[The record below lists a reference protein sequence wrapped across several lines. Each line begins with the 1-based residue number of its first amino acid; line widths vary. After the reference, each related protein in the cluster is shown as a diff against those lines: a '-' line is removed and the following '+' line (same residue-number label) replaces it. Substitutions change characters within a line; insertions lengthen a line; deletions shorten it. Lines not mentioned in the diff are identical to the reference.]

1 MDLSAIGQQFGL
13 SEEQTRAAFDA
24 LTPVV
29 AAGMRRTAQS
39 ETGLQDILNAALNGS
54 RPSNLDAATSSGND
68 VLGQI
73 FGSKDV
79 SRGVAQQL
87 SATSGIGAAVL
98 KQLLPIVASI
108 IMGQMAKKM
117 GGGSSSGGGGLG
129 DILGDILGG
138 GGQQQ
143 RQQPKSGGGGLG
155 DILGDI
161 LGGGQQ
167 QPQSGGGG
175 LGDILKDVLG
185 GGASPQQQSGQGG
198 SLEDM
203 LKDILGGGAQ
213 QDTVAH
219 GRRRLNDALGGGTQ
233 RGTDADILLDS
244 VTRNTRR

>member
-13 SEEQTRAAFDA
+13 TPEQTRAAFDA

-29 AAGMRRTAQS
+29 ASGVRRTAQS
-39 ETGLQDILNAALNGS
+39 ETGLQDILNSALNGN
-54 RPSNLDAATSSGND
+54 RQLDTASGND

-108 IMGQMAKKM
+108 VMGQVAKKM
-117 GGGSSSGGGGLG
+117 GGG
-129 DILGDILGG
+129 
-138 GGQQQ
+138 GQT
-143 RQQPKSGGGGLG
+143 SGGGGLG

-167 QPQSGGGG
+167 QQRQQPQSGGGGLGDILGDILGGGQQQQPQSGGGG
-175 LGDILKDVLG
+175 LGDILKD
-185 GGASPQQQSGQGG
+185 
-198 SLEDM
+198 
-203 LKDILGGGAQ
+203 ILGGGAPAQ
-213 QDTVAH
+213 ETASR
-219 GRRRLNDALGGGTQ
+219 GRRQLDDVLGGGTRQ
-233 RGTDADILLDS
+233 GSDADILLDS
-244 VTRNTRR
+244 VTRSVRR

>member
-13 SEEQTRAAFDA
+13 TPEQTRAAFDA

-29 AAGMRRTAQS
+29 ASGVRRSAQS
-39 ETGLQDILNAALNGS
+39 ETGLQDILNSALNG
-54 RPSNLDAATSSGND
+54 NHAGDTASGND

-108 IMGQMAKKM
+108 VMGQVAKKM
-117 GGGSSSGGGGLG
+117 GGGGQSSGGGGLG

-138 GGQQQ
+138 GQ
-143 RQQPKSGGGGLG
+143 RQQ
-155 DILGDI
+155 
-161 LGGGQQ
+161 QQ

-175 LGDILKDVLG
+175 LGDILKDILG
-185 GGASPQQQSGQGG
+185 GGAQEQQQAPSSQGG

-203 LKDILGGGAQ
+203 LKDILGGGGQAPSEE
-213 QDTVAH
+213 TVTR
-219 GRRRLNDALGGGTQ
+219 GRRRLDDVLGGGTRQ
-233 RGTDADILLDS
+233 GSDADILLDS
-244 VTRNTRR
+244 VTRSVRR

>member
-13 SEEQTRAAFDA
+13 TEEQTRAAFDA

-29 AAGMRRTAQS
+29 ASGVRRSAQS
-39 ETGLQDILNAALNGS
+39 ETGLQDILNAALNG
-54 RPSNLDAATSSGND
+54 NHAGDTTSGND

-108 IMGQMAKKM
+108 VMGQVAKKM
-117 GGGSSSGGGGLG
+117 GGGGQSSG
-129 DILGDILGG
+129 
-138 GGQQQ
+138 
-143 RQQPKSGGGGLG
+143 SGGGLG

-167 QPQSGGGG
+167 QQEPAPQSGGGG
-175 LGDILKDVLG
+175 LGDILKD
-185 GGASPQQQSGQGG
+185 
-198 SLEDM
+198 
-203 LKDILGGGAQ
+203 ILGGGAPQ
-213 QDTVAH
+213 ETVSH
-219 GRRRLNDALGGGTQ
+219 GRKRLDDVLGGGTRQ
-233 RGTDADILLDS
+233 GSDADILLDS
-244 VTRNTRR
+244 VTRSVRR

>member
-13 SEEQTRAAFDA
+13 TEEQTRAAFDA

-29 AAGMRRTAQS
+29 ASGVRRSAQS
-39 ETGLQDILNAALNGS
+39 ETGLQDILNSALNGNHS
-54 RPSNLDAATSSGND
+54 GDTAAGND

-98 KQLLPIVASI
+98 KQLLPIIASI
-108 IMGQMAKKM
+108 VMGQVAKKM
-117 GGGSSSGGGGLG
+117 GGGQSSGGGGLG

-138 GGQQQ
+138 GSQ
-143 RQQPKSGGGGLG
+143 
-155 DILGDI
+155 
-161 LGGGQQ
+161 QQ

-175 LGDILKDVLG
+175 LGDILKD
-185 GGASPQQQSGQGG
+185 
-198 SLEDM
+198 
-203 LKDILGGGAQ
+203 ILGGGAQ
-213 QDTVAH
+213 PETVNH
-219 GRRRLNDALGGGTQ
+219 GRKRLDDVLGGGTQ

-244 VTRNTRR
+244 VTRSVRR